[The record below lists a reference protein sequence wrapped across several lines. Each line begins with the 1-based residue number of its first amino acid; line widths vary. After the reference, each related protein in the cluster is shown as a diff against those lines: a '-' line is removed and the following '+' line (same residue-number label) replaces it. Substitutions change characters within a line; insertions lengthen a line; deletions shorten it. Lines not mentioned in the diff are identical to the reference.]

1 MKVWAGIS
9 RSRLLLII
17 ALLVMHPLPM
27 GILGLGRGLRRIGRK
42 RTRRRSLIR
51 QIPTQQALLARIV
64 LVGVSG
70 GLPIPGALALAHS
83 YLEGPVAAETAA
95 VIRRSRREGAT
106 SALGQGGDLT
116 RPLFSKLTMAA
127 ASGAPVGEAV
137 SSYLAELRAEQRSLA
152 LERIRRLPVTL
163 MIPLGLLILPGFVLL
178 FVGPIVYRALSDLSL
193 ALP

>member
-1 MKVWAGIS
+1 MRVAVG
-9 RSRLLLII
+9 RTRLLLLV
-17 ALLVMHPLPM
+17 ALVLMHPLLT
-27 GILGLGRGLRRIGRK
+27 GLAGLSWGLFRLGKK
-42 RTRRRSLIR
+42 RSRRRSVAR
-51 QIPTQQALLARIV
+51 EIPTQQALLARIL
-64 LVGVSG
+64 LVGISG
-70 GLPIPGALALAHS
+70 GLPIPAALALAHS
-83 YLEGPVAAETAA
+83 YLEGPVATETGA
-95 VIRRSRREGAT
+95 VLRRSRREGAT

-137 SSYLAELRAEQRSLA
+137 SSYLAELRAEQRTQA

>member
-1 MKVWAGIS
+1 MKVAFS
-9 RSRLLLII
+9 RSRLLLLM
-17 ALLVMHPLPM
+17 ALVVMHPLPM
-27 GILGLGRGLRRIGRK
+27 GIAGLGRGLYQIRRK
-42 RTRRRSLIR
+42 RRRQRYLIR
-51 QIPTQQALLARIV
+51 EIPTQQALLARII

-70 GLPIPGALALAHS
+70 GLPILAALSLAHS
-83 YLEGPVAAETAA
+83 YLEGPVAEEAGA

-106 SALGQGGDLT
+106 QALGQGGELT
-116 RPLFSKLTMAA
+116 RTLFSKLTMAA

-137 SSYLAELRAEQRSLA
+137 SSYLAELRAEQRTLA
-152 LERIRRLPVTL
+152 LERIRKLPVTL